1 MFKKY
6 LKENSQAQR
15 LERVISGIKKE
26 KRLRSNDE
34 LLTELKKFKIQY
46 SKEMEKINHQIN
58 IAKNALKRKKEL
70 KKTLLIMEEIANGAN
85 LKVVLIRLD
94 PKEVEKINQKKRKQT
109 NRKDGIQDDTLDGNY
124 WSWSTTSRRTPK
136 PIKNKSIVFISSCNL
151 SYC

>member
-6 LKENSQAQR
+6 LEENSQAQR

-34 LLTELKKFKIQY
+34 LLTEVKKFKIQY

-136 PIKNKSIVFISSCNL
+136 LIKNKSIGFHQ
-151 SYC
+151 

>member
-6 LKENSQAQR
+6 LEENSQAQR

-70 KKTLLIMEEIANGAN
+70 KKNLSIMGEIANGPN

-94 PKEVEKINQKKRKQT
+94 PKEVEKINQKKRKQKT
-109 NRKDGIQDDTLDGNY
+109 EKMAH
-124 WSWSTTSRRTPK
+124 
-136 PIKNKSIVFISSCNL
+136 
-151 SYC
+151 